1 MINYESFPLSKN
13 GILFWNFV
21 IPKIC
26 GGSKINSK
34 FGCFKALETRIA
46 LNCGSIL
53 ARILSH
59 FDLQWSTHQTQPR
72 IIFWPCRH
80 VRKPTMPPAEDIS
93 AAGSMCGTVVSCGPW
108 WKRHLWKMLVLKNG
122 QCSQRHE
129 FLPFRTALPRNA
141 TQRYTKMMAIHL
153 RCLNNVEEE
162 YSTYKVGRILATIVR
177 IQLTRIP
184 LNASI
189 QHSPVNMGLSANRL
203 PPIPIQVWTMIT
215 IRMKIRI
222 YRVSMIFHKYD
233 TSWHI
238 HIWIL

>member
-1 MINYESFPLSKN
+1 
-13 GILFWNFV
+13 
-21 IPKIC
+21 
-26 GGSKINSK
+26 
-34 FGCFKALETRIA
+34 
-46 LNCGSIL
+46 
-53 ARILSH
+53 
-59 FDLQWSTHQTQPR
+59 
-72 IIFWPCRH
+72 
-80 VRKPTMPPAEDIS
+80 
-93 AAGSMCGTVVSCGPW
+93 
-108 WKRHLWKMLVLKNG
+108 MLVLKNG

-222 YRVSMIFHKYD
+222 YRVSMIFHNYD
-233 TSWHI
+233 TSISGFYRPMNFWDFGISGPKLSETRGRGSFWVRLHAEPI
-238 HIWIL
+238 SSQSMRV